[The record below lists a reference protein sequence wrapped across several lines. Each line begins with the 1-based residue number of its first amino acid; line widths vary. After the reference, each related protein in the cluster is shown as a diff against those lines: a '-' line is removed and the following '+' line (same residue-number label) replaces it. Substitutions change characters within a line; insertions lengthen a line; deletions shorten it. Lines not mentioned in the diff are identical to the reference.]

1 MARASAV
8 AGAACEAL
16 PRGEG
21 HWQAT
26 GTPMGRTVCWHPRR
40 AVCAR
45 CKRGSFRGGG
55 EAGADRVPRGGAIQ
69 CAVDQFRTA
78 LGEPHHA
85 NTPGPLASGRREIN
99 GHGGGS
105 RLHQFAHLHLAL
117 SRAGFDVRL
126 RVEPLEGRPPRRT
139 RRRYPLPS
147 KPEALVLGLRPDS
160 GGGDGRVFRQC
171 VAARSPQPVA
181 ATGLLWD
188 AHWLPRCDVW
198 EVV

>member
-1 MARASAV
+1 VKRFPGERGTGRRQGHRWAARSVGILVGLCALGVS
-8 AGAACEAL
+8 GAASE
-16 PRGEG
+16 EEEK
-21 HWQAT
+21 QA
-26 GTPMGRTVCWHPRR
+26 PTVFH
-40 AVCAR
+40 A
-45 CKRGSFRGGG
+45 
-55 EAGADRVPRGGAIQ
+55 AGPSVGAIQ

-139 RRRYPLPS
+139 RRRCP
-147 KPEALVLGLRPDS
+147 
-160 GGGDGRVFRQC
+160 
-171 VAARSPQPVA
+171 VATEARSAGPRVA
-181 ATGLLWD
+181 T
-188 AHWLPRCDVW
+188 
-198 EVV
+198 